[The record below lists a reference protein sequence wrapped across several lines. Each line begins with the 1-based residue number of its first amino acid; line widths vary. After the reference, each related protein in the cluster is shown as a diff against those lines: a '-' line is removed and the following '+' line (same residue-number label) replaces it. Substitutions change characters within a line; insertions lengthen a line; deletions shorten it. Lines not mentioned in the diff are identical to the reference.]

1 MLKEFNL
8 PIDTTDFNVIKKKY
22 RKLVKLYH
30 PDMANGDA
38 GKFKKI
44 QEDYDILKIYM
55 NQAS

>member
-1 MLKEFNL
+1 
-8 PIDTTDFNVIKKKY
+8 
-22 RKLVKLYH
+22 
-30 PDMANGDA
+30 MANGDA